1 VSPTRRDLTPQL
13 ANRLGDLHI
22 HRHLKV
28 VSILVP
34 RDGKQARPREETD
47 LDGVVV
53 ALGRVDLGHLEHLLV
68 DRVES
73 VDSAFESDVLL
84 RELYKA
90 RQGKIRCGL

>member
-1 VSPTRRDLTPQL
+1 
-13 ANRLGDLHI
+13 
-22 HRHLKV
+22 
-28 VSILVP
+28 
-34 RDGKQARPREETD
+34 